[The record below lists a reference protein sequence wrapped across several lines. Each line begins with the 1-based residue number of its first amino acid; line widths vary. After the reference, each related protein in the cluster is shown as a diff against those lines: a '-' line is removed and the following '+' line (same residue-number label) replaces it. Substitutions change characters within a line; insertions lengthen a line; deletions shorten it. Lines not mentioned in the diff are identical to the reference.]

1 MKRIYIFILM
11 ALSLSSCDDFLTVE
25 SDTGVTSLNYWKN
38 ASDLDAANYGMYQT
52 FRFNIVH
59 SFTAQ
64 YRDRGVPFDVLG
76 IWTNPSNNDLSRG
89 WTHTHACINWN
100 NEYKVVNEANLI
112 LDNIDR
118 ADLTGEQY
126 NFFRGQALGLRAYVY
141 FYMLQNWGDVPLIVH
156 AEDV

>member
-38 ASDLDAANYGMYQT
+38 ASDLDAANYGLYAT
-52 FRFNIVH
+52 FRYNIANNSSVV
-59 SFTAQ
+59 
-64 YRDRGVPFDVLG
+64 YRDRGLPFDVLG

-89 WTHTHACINWN
+89 WTQTHGCINWN
-100 NEYKVVNEANLI
+100 NEYKIVNEANLI

-126 NFFRGQALGLRAYVY
+126 NFFRVKLLGSGLTCIFICCRTGGIY
-141 FYMLQNWGDVPLIVH
+141 P
-156 AEDV
+156 